1 MYENIIIIPYRDR
14 ETHLNF
20 FITNIVPLIEKY
32 MPSTKILVIEQDI
45 GKQFNRGKILNIA
58 FKECKNKTKFFITHD
73 IDIVPSESIVKD
85 IYTKDD
91 IDIFRI
97 FSAHHESFGG
107 ILKIKH
113 DTIYNIN
120 GFPNNIWGW
129 GIEDRALYY
138 RVYIKKLNYTN
149 NYIIKPFTLLPHKS
163 NATTYKNEKLEIS
176 NKWRKEYIDMLTL
189 DEQEKMITNSGI
201 NNVDY
206 KIIETKKLH
215 NIVELIKVQ
224 I

>member
-32 MPSTKILVIEQDI
+32 MPSTKILVFEQDI
-45 GKQFNRGKILNIA
+45 GKQFNRGKIFNVA
-58 FKECKNKTKFFITHD
+58 FKEYKNKTKFFITHD
-73 IDIVPSESIVKD
+73 IDTIPSESIVKD

-97 FSAHHESFGG
+97 ISPHHESFGG

-138 RVYIKKLNYTN
+138 RVYIKKLKYTN
-149 NYIIKPFTLLPHKS
+149 NYNIKPFRLLPHKS
-163 NATTYKNEKLEIS
+163 NVIAYKDEKLEIS
-176 NKWRKEYIDMLTL
+176 NKWRREYIDMLTL

-215 NIVELIKVQ
+215 NIVELIKIQ